1 MDKNFSAI
9 EAWRATKEV
18 SSMVKKLGVLNN
30 LLFDDKT
37 LFKDAR
43 EKLANIY
50 PELMMPSD
58 TDIIVYRDMLKHILE
73 EQDGR
78 KVS

>member
-18 SSMVKKLGVLNN
+18 SSMVKKLGVLNS

-37 LFKDAR
+37 LLK
-43 EKLANIY
+43 
-50 PELMMPSD
+50 
-58 TDIIVYRDMLKHILE
+58 MLVKNSQTSILN
-73 EQDGR
+73 
-78 KVS
+78 